1 VARELEE
8 AARTSGASALRA
20 TAGILVRLI
29 APSFAVSWLLS
40 GIVASGNLDIPILLA
55 SSNNQTVPLLAYDL
69 YDNGS
74 LSEAAATFCVF
85 IGIVAAV
92 LAAVAVARLAF
103 RLRRRAAR
111 RRATRQAALTLVS

>member
-1 VARELEE
+1 MERNANYALVGFASLVLLVGLAAFVLWLAQVRFAR
-8 AARTSGASALRA
+8 
-20 TAGILVRLI
+20 
-29 APSFAVSWLLS
+29 
-40 GIVASGNLDIPILLA
+40 D
-55 SSNNQTVPLLAYDL
+55 YDL

-85 IGIVAAV
+85 IGIIAAV

-103 RLRRRAAR
+103 GLRRRAAR